1 MPKSGSDEKANS
13 PASPAAQPKP
23 QPGKATDDSPVH
35 TEPNKP
41 NDEVVD
47 PRAPG

>member
-1 MPKSGSDEKANS
+1 MPKPEDNQKAS
-13 PASPAAQPKP
+13 TPADPAAQPKP
-23 QPGKATDDSPVH
+23 LPGKASDDAPVH